1 MTDHKKTPLS
11 AERAN
16 SPRDSTLLQICA
28 YLQNCGQDG
37 AIKNKIKTNGA
48 ISSMSSSDV
57 NRNIRLLLD
66 KEWIFSKTVEE
77 DRDGI
82 PNAET
87 KFKISSKGM
96 DAVSKAK
103 EAKETELGKL
113 DVFKD
118 I

>member
-1 MTDHKKTPLS
+1 MANHKRTPLS
-11 AERAN
+11 SERAN
-16 SPRDSTLLQICA
+16 IPRDSTLLQICA
-28 YLQNCGQDG
+28 YLQNCGQTG
-37 AIKNKIKTNGA
+37 AIKTNIKTNGTK
-48 ISSMSSSDV
+48 SSMSSSDV
-57 NRNIRLLLD
+57 NRNIRLLLY
-66 KEWIFSKTVEE
+66 KEWISSKTVEE

-87 KFKISSKGM
+87 KFKITDNGM
-96 DAVSKAK
+96 EALSKAR